1 MFVKGETLVLAA
13 ERKIKI
19 IEYVKKNNVA
29 SVVQLSEEFNVHE
42 ATIRR
47 DLSEI
52 EKEGFLRRTHGGVV
66 LAEGVSSE
74 PSFTVRVTERVD
86 EKQRIGVLAAG
97 MVKEGEHIILDSG
110 TTTLQIARNLVKR
123 SNITVVT
130 NDINIAAEFRD
141 SKGIKV
147 LVTGG
152 ILYPESFLL
161 NGMFTNE
168 VLKTLHVH
176 KAFVATPAIHPKCGL
191 THFEEQLVPAKRGMI
206 EAAQEVIVVA
216 DHYKIGGISLH
227 TVAPPNK
234 IHTLVTGTEATELQ
248 IQQFEEA
255 GIRVFTA

>member
-1 MFVKGETLVLAA
+1 MLAA
-13 ERKIKI
+13 ERKFKI

-29 SVVQLSEEFNVHE
+29 SVSQLSEEFNVHE

-66 LAEGVSSE
+66 LAEGVNSE
-74 PSFTVRVTERVD
+74 PSFTVRVTERVE
-86 EKQRIGVLAAG
+86 EKQRIGAKAAE
-97 MVKEGEHIILDSG
+97 MVQEGEHIILDSG
-110 TTTLQIARNLVKR
+110 TTTLQIARHLVKR

-130 NDINIAAEFRD
+130 NDINVAAEFRD

-147 LVTGG
+147 IVTGG
-152 ILYPESFLL
+152 ILYPESFML

-176 KAFVATPAIHPKCGL
+176 KAFVATPAIHPKFGL
-191 THFEEQLVPAKRGMI
+191 THFEEQLVPAKIGMI
-206 EAAQEVIVVA
+206 DAAQEVIVVA

-227 TVAPPNK
+227 TVAPSKK
-234 IHTLVTGTEATELQ
+234 IHKLVTGTEATDLQ
-248 IQQFEEA
+248 IQQFEEM
-255 GIRVFTA
+255 GISVFTA